1 MLKKQIE
8 QDLKQALLNGDKLRT
23 EVLRGL
29 KSAILYEEV
38 AKHLR
43 DTGLDDGAIL
53 MVIKHEAKKRAESA
67 ELYEKAGANDR
78 AQAERTEQ
86 AILNAY
92 LPAQLTD
99 EALTTIVEDALAQL
113 GDSAG
118 MGQVIGVV
126 RQKVGAQADGGR
138 IAAIVKNKLLIN

>member
-1 MLKKQIE
+1 MLKNQIE
-8 QDLKQALLNGDKLRT
+8 QDLKQALLGGDKLRV

-38 AKHLR
+38 AKHIR
-43 DTGLDDGAIL
+43 DTGLDDDAIL
-53 MVIKHEAKKRAESA
+53 IVMKREAKKRVESA
-67 ELYEKAGANDR
+67 ELYEKAGANER
-78 AQAERTEQ
+78 AQVERAEQ

-99 EALTTIVEDALAQL
+99 EALTTIVETVIAQL

-118 MGQVIGVV
+118 MGQIIGVV

-138 IAAIVKNKLLIN
+138 IAAIVKNKLPTN